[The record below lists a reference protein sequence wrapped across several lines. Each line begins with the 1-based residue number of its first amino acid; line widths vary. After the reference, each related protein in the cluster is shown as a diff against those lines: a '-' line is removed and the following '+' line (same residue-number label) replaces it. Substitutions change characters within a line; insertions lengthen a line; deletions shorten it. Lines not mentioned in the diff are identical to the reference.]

1 MKVVPKSCI
10 VIIAH
15 TIAARRLR
23 GDLSKLTKLEVNPIT
38 LPADAVQALAA
49 IEGYPPLDMD
59 TAQRIA
65 IGASNATRAVTASAD
80 ESLFAM
86 EPGLYLVELEQL
98 ADPE

>member
-1 MKVVPKSCI
+1 
-10 VIIAH
+10 
-15 TIAARRLR
+15 
-23 GDLSKLTKLEVNPIT
+23 
-38 LPADAVQALAA
+38 
-49 IEGYPPLDMD
+49 MD